1 MFPNYLFL
9 YMGTSL
15 NVNEDGE
22 EVVEDL
28 KIGAP
33 LGFTFLFK
41 KEPDPR
47 T

>member
-1 MFPNYLFL
+1 
-9 YMGTSL
+9 MGTSL

-22 EVVEDL
+22 DVVEDL